1 MNPITDLFIMIMRE
15 ARSLALENIDDD
27 TFEHKTKCNDWRNHV
42 PDSVVDV
49 WKHLS
54 NTERALVA
62 LVALVA
68 DQAASAEDWD

>member
-1 MNPITDLFIMIMRE
+1 MIMRE

-49 WKHLS
+49 WNICLILKGRLL
-54 NTERALVA
+54 RL
-62 LVALVA
+62 LRLFA
-68 DQAASAEDWD
+68 DQAASAEG

>member
-1 MNPITDLFIMIMRE
+1 MPE
-15 ARSLALENIDDD
+15 
-27 TFEHKTKCNDWRNHV
+27 
-42 PDSVVDV
+42 
-49 WKHLS
+49 HLS